1 MFRFLF
7 TLIFQFGL
15 CLILNA
21 QSSIQG
27 VIHDDTNEPLIF
39 ATVTLLDS
47 AQNLIKGTVSDE
59 SGHFSFADLSPGS
72 YTLSISYTGYS
83 PFTPDPITL
92 TKGQDLDLGMITFQ
106 SSAIDLSEVEVT
118 AQRALIEVYADKMVF
133 NVDGSANASGNNGLE
148 LLGKAPGVSI
158 DPDGNII
165 VLGKGGVRIYI
176 NGRPSNLSGTDL
188 TSMLQSLQSDNILS
202 IEIITNP
209 SAKYEAEGNA
219 GIINI
224 LLKKNVNLGLNGS
237 YIGSYSKGDLRR
249 YSNSLSMNYR
259 KGPVNAYGTI
269 TQTDNHFQ
277 EDFID
282 TKLLSNG
289 LFLDQRTVGIN
300 RRASYAATGGID
312 IDIHPKHSLGL
323 TANLLRNKQR
333 NTQDGPTL
341 VFQTNPESLIE
352 TLISNSEDN
361 ILSFNG
367 NYNLNYRTTFSKKTI
382 LNTDFSLG
390 HFDSEGEVI
399 QPNQYLDPSG
409 QLTREVN
416 NKFNTQTGI
425 RILGGQADLATEL
438 YQINISAGVRATQI
452 ETENKFKF
460 YQSPN
465 GIYELDILRSND
477 FSYSEEVLAG
487 YLILKKTIS
496 QKVDVNA
503 GLRVEHTSSVGQL
516 VSQVPTENAHVKRS
530 YTDYFPNVSVSYKPS
545 SDHAISLSVGRRIT
559 RPSYQDLNPFEKK
572 VSEITTFKGNPFL
585 QPQYITNYQLT
596 VDHRLG
602 KERLVAT
609 LLFSQN
615 TGYFAKILEIQN
627 ERETFIIP
635 RNMEVNNTYSATFNY
650 PVKITSWWEAVNFA
664 SLNYITYE
672 GQFDSA
678 AIGINTFVYDARIQN
693 NIQLPAG
700 FLLDITA
707 SYQSPWIWR
716 GTIEIKATSELNIG
730 IRKDFF
736 NKQLQLRLTA
746 TDIFNTSSDYPYYG
760 NYGGLEIQGEYRS
773 DSSRFGAT
781 LTWKF
786 GNQQLKSLKKRK
798 SGLNDELN
806 RISD

>member
-7 TLIFQFGL
+7 VLIYLL
-15 CLILNA
+15 CVSAALHA
-21 QSSIQG
+21 QASLQG
-27 VIHDDTNEPLIF
+27 VIHDDMDEPLAYSTI
-39 ATVTLLDS
+39 ALLDS
-47 AQNLIKGTVSDE
+47 TQHLVKGSVSDE
-59 SGHFSFADLSPGS
+59 FGHFSFTGLSPGV
-72 YTLSISYTGYS
+72 YALSISYIGYS
-83 PFTPDPITL
+83 PFSPDPVTL
-92 TKGQDLDLGMITFQ
+92 TKNQALDLGTVTFR
-106 SSAIDLSEVEVT
+106 SSAIDLKEVEVT
-118 AQRALIEVYADKMVF
+118 TKRALIEVYADKMVF

-148 LLGKAPGVSI
+148 LLGKAPGVAI

-165 VLGKGGVRIYI
+165 VLGKGGVRVYI

-188 TSMLQSLQSDNILS
+188 TSMLQSMQSDNILS

-224 LLKKNVNLGLNGS
+224 VLKKNVNLGLNGS
-237 YIGSYSKGDLRR
+237 YIGSYSRGDLRR

-259 KGPVNAYGTI
+259 NGPVNAYGTI
-269 TQTDNHFQ
+269 SQTDNHFQ

-289 LFLDQRTVGIN
+289 LFLDQRTLGVN
-300 RRASYAATGGID
+300 RRASYAMAGGID
-312 IDIHPKHSLGL
+312 VLVHPKHTVGL
-323 TANLLRNKQR
+323 TANLLRNVQR

-341 VFQTNPESLIE
+341 VFQTNPDTLIE
-352 TLISNSEDN
+352 TLVSNSEDN

-367 NYNLNYRTTFSKKTI
+367 NYNLNYQATFSDKTI
-382 LNTDFSLG
+382 LNTDLSLG
-390 HFDSEGEVI
+390 HFDSEGEVD
-399 QPNQYLDPSG
+399 QPNRYLDPNG
-409 QLTREVN
+409 QLNREVK
-416 NKFNTQTGI
+416 NKFNTRTGI
-425 RILGGQADLATEL
+425 RILGAQTDLETEL
-438 YQINISAGVRATQI
+438 FQIDLLTGVRATQI
-452 ETENKFKF
+452 ETENEFKF

-465 GIYELDILRSND
+465 GAYELDILRSND
-477 FSYSEEVLAG
+477 FSYSEKVLAG
-487 YLILKKTIS
+487 YLILKKS
-496 QKVDVNA
+496 LGQHVDVNA
-503 GLRVEHTSSVGQL
+503 GIRVEHTSSVGQL
-516 VSQVPTENAHVKRS
+516 VSQVPTENAYVKRS
-530 YTDYFPNVSVSYKPS
+530 YTNYFPNVSVSYKPS
-545 SDHAISLSVGRRIT
+545 PGHAVSLSVGRRIT

-650 PVKITSWWEAVNFA
+650 PVHFTSWWEAVSFA
-664 SLNYITYE
+664 SLNYITYK
-672 GQFDSA
+672 GQFGTAD
-678 AIGINTFVYDARIQN
+678 IGINTFVYDARIQN

-700 FLLDITA
+700 FFLDVTA

-716 GTIEIKATSELNIG
+716 GTIEIEANSELNMG

-736 NKQLQLRLTA
+736 NKQLQVRLTA
-746 TDIFNTSSDYPYYG
+746 TDIFNSASDYPYYG
-760 NYGGLEIQGEYRS
+760 NYGGLEIDGEYRS
-773 DSSRFGAT
+773 DNSRYGAS

-786 GNQQLKSLKKRK
+786 GNQQLKSSKKRK
-798 SGLNDELN
+798 SGLNEELK